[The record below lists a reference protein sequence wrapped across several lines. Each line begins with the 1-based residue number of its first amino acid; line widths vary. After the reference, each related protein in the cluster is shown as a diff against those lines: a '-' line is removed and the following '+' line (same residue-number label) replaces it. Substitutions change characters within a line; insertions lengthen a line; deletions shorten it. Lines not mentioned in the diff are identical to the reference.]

1 MIDYSKKAAV
11 IESGLVQKVKE
22 IRKNKFH
29 AYDDDRTQYYLTMEE
44 LLLREENPEAYD
56 EASRIA
62 NADFRRNT
70 RLKHKIERFM
80 HMGDCIFLTLTF
92 TDDALK
98 TKSKTRRDYVT
109 RFLKSC
115 SKYYIANIDFGAK
128 NGREHY
134 HAIVLADH
142 VDFSLWKYGAIN
154 GKRII
159 SSSNPLK
166 LAKYISKLT
175 NHAVKETCKRNAIIY
190 SRVDWLERS
199 NDYWDAVAPVVE
211 KSPALS

>member
-22 IRKNKFH
+22 LRKNKYQ
-29 AYDDDRTQYYLTMEE
+29 AYDDDRTQYYLSLEE
-44 LLLREENPEAYD
+44 LLLRNDNPDAFD

-70 RLKHKIERFM
+70 RLKHKIERLM
-80 HMGDCIFLTLTF
+80 QMGDCVFLTLTF
-92 TDDALK
+92 TDEALK
-98 TKSKTRRDYVT
+98 LQASTRRKYVT
-109 RFLKSC
+109 RFLKGC
-115 SKYYIANIDFGAK
+115 SKYYIGNIDYGAK

-134 HAIVLADH
+134 HAIVLTDN
-142 VDFSLWKYGAIN
+142 VDFSKWTMGAIN

-159 SSSNPLK
+159 KSSNPLK

-190 SRVDWLERS
+190 SRVDWMERS
-199 NDYWDAVAPVVE
+199 EDYWNAVAPVVE
-211 KSPALS
+211 

>member
-22 IRKNKFH
+22 IRKNKYQ
-29 AYDDDRTQYYLTMEE
+29 AYDDDRIQYYLSLEE
-44 LLLREENPEAYD
+44 LLLRNDNPDAFD

-70 RLKHKIERFM
+70 RLKHKIERLM
-80 HMGDCIFLTLTF
+80 QMGDCVFLTLTF

-98 TKSKTRRDYVT
+98 LKARTRRDAVT
-109 RFLKSC
+109 KFLKGC
-115 SKYYIANIDFGAK
+115 SKYYIANIDYGAK

-134 HAIVLADH
+134 HAIVLTDN
-142 VDFSLWKYGAIN
+142 VDFSKWMYGAIN

-159 SSSNPLK
+159 KSSNPLK

-175 NHAVKETCKRNAIIY
+175 NHAVKETCKRNSIIY